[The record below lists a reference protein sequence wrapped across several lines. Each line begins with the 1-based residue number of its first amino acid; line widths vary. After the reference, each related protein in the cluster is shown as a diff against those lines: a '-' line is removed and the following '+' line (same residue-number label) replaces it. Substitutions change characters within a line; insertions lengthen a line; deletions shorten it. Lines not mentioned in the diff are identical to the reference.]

1 MSNVNIFQL
10 KINDKVII
18 HLNRSIISGYIKSI
32 NKYGLLLQT
41 SYGKKRFVNLEDMSC
56 INYIDDFINNLINKA
71 LEKGSKVINIFSL
84 DIEDISRISILA
96 KEKGLKVS
104 IEYYDYNTYMNIYK
118 ESKSE

>member
-1 MSNVNIFQL
+1 MSNVNVFEF

-18 HLNRSIISGYIKSI
+18 YLNRSIISGYIKSI

-41 SYGKKRFVNLEDMSC
+41 SYGKKRFVNLEDMNC
-56 INYIDDFINNLINKA
+56 INYIDDFINNSINKA
-71 LEKGSKVINIFSL
+71 LEKGSEVINIFSL

-118 ESKSE
+118 EE